1 MAARVDGVSFSVTH
15 LSELESL
22 PVGERGLLWHPI
34 RSRLGIEAF
43 GINAYTAATVGGEV
57 VEEHTEE
64 SLGHEEVYLVIA
76 GRATFTL
83 DGEEV
88 DAPTGTIVH
97 LPEPK
102 VRRTAVAVEPG
113 TTVLA
118 IGAKRGEPFS
128 PSGWEVSFRANH
140 LPPAEAVR
148 LVEEWTDDHP
158 DDGAGFYNLA
168 CYRMRAGDR
177 DGALVA
183 FGRAFELE
191 PERVRTWS
199 AGDVDL
205 DPIRAEVTALTG

>member
-1 MAARVDGVSFSVTH
+1 MSWSVTH
-15 LSELESL
+15 LSELESF

-43 GINAYTAATVGGEV
+43 GINAYTAAEVGGEV

-64 SLGHEEVYLVIA
+64 SLGHEEVYIVIA

-83 DGEEV
+83 DGEGV

-102 VRRTAVAVEPG
+102 VKRSAVALEPG

-118 IGAKRGEPFS
+118 IGAKRGEAFT
-128 PSGWEVSFRANH
+128 PSGWEVGFRANH
-140 LPPAEAVR
+140 LPPDEAVR
-148 LVEEWTDDHP
+148 LTEEWVVGHADDP
-158 DDGAGFYNLA
+158 AAQYNLA
-168 CYRMRAGDR
+168 CFRMRANDR
-177 DGALVA
+177 GGALEA
-183 FGRAFELE
+183 FRRAFELD
-191 PERVRTWS
+191 PERTRTWS

-205 DPIRAEVTALTG
+205 DPIRAEVSAITG